1 MVDVVAFVSLNFHF
15 FIPPLLGAFI
25 GYLTNKIAIKMLF
38 RPLKA
43 WRIFGIRIPMTPG
56 VIPAKRQELAQ
67 NFGEVVGGHLLTS
80 KEIGAALQKKSFQN
94 QLGELIH
101 SRVGGIFR
109 RQLPTLPELIP
120 DKYKSYFDIGK
131 KTIAYQVKLF
141 FHKFMATE
149 KFEKAIVQA
158 VNAGSNEF
166 LHKDIDSIVTLE
178 RREHLYASL
187 EVLIKN
193 MFTSKAMEHWLEDY
207 IFGTISDTLK
217 NKKSLVQV
225 LPESILELIFHT
237 VEAKTPDLLARLVTL
252 IKEPEIQ
259 EKIVK
264 GVKKGVDG
272 FVETLGP
279 MGGMV
284 QNFLNIETLEK
295 VIKDYLRDNEENIAR
310 TLEDEEI
317 RKKVVHVLSNRVRHF
332 LDTPI
337 ADYLQQSTTVNIDHL
352 SKSISLHILV
362 LLRKEAVA
370 TTVSTMLKENIEIY
384 LEGGNRTLEEIIVD
398 MAGQGGHDQLR
409 GWVAKESVD
418 LLRSPMAKKLIDLSV
433 DQLITSLLR
442 KPVGKISDFIPAGV
456 RRGIYAS
463 TQNMAS
469 AMLAAEVPGL
479 VDSLNIKQIIIE
491 KIDSLDLLKLERLL
505 LSIMEE
511 QFKYINLFG
520 ALLGFLI
527 GSLNLVILLLR

>member
-1 MVDVVAFVSLNFHF
+1 MVDVVTFISHNFHF
-15 FIPPLLGAFI
+15 FIPPILGAFI

-38 RPLKA
+38 RPLKEL
-43 WRIFGIRIPMTPG
+43 RIFGVRIPMTPG

-80 KEIGAALQKKSFQN
+80 KEIGAALQKESFQK

-101 SRVGGIFR
+101 IRVGGIFR
-109 RQLPTLPELIP
+109 RQLPAVPELIP

-141 FHKFMATE
+141 FHKFIATE
-149 KFEKAIVQA
+149 SFEKAIVQT
-158 VNAGSNEF
+158 VKAGSTEF
-166 LHKDIDSIVTLE
+166 LHKEIDSIVTLKQ
-178 RREHLYASL
+178 RKHLYIKL

-193 MFTSKAMEHWLEDY
+193 MLSSKAMEHWLEDY
-207 IFGTISDTLK
+207 IFGAISDTLK
-217 NKKSLVQV
+217 KKKSLRQV
-225 LPESILELIFHT
+225 LPDSICELIFHT
-237 VEAKTPDLLARLVTL
+237 VEVKTPDLLARLASL

-259 EKIVK
+259 DKIIK
-264 GVKKGVDG
+264 GVKKGVDS

-310 TLEDEEI
+310 TLDDEEI
-317 RKKVVHVLSNRVRHF
+317 RKKVVDILSNRVGNF

-337 ADYLQQSTTVNIDHL
+337 ADYLQQNSTVNIDHL
-352 SKSISLHILV
+352 SKSISSHILV

-370 TTVSTMLKENIEIY
+370 ATVCVMLRENIEIY
-384 LEGGNRTLEEIIVD
+384 LEGGNRSLEEIIVD
-398 MAGQGGHDQLR
+398 MAGQAGHDHLR
-409 GWVAKESVD
+409 GWLANEGVV
-418 LLRSPMAKKLIDLSV
+418 LLRSPMAKKIIDLSI
-433 DQLITSLLR
+433 DQLIASLMR
-442 KPVGKISDFIPAGV
+442 KPVGKISTFVPAGV

-463 TQNMAS
+463 TQKMAS
-469 AMLAAEVPGL
+469 AMLAAEVHGL
-479 VDSLNIKQIIIE
+479 VESLNIKHIITE

-527 GSLNLVILLLR
+527 GSLNVVILLLR